1 MFELWGK
8 IYMIKKVVADTPV
21 MKQFLDIKSKYND
34 TIILFRMGDFYETF
48 LDDAVVASQV
58 LGIVLTKRANGKAA
72 DVNLAGFPHHS
83 LDNYLPKLVNAG
95 YRVAIC
101 EQIEDPKTSKGIVK
115 RDVVEVVTPGTLT
128 ADKTLTDKSNRYI
141 GSMFFKKNII
151 GVAFLDS
158 STGEFHVGQC
168 KKENINNLLLKFS
181 PQEVVLS
188 KKVVYSD
195 TIWYRAYKPFITQI
209 DDWLFDFENAYR
221 VLISHFKIKS
231 LKNFGCDEMHYGISA
246 AGALVNHINKNLA
259 TSIHHISKLSPIV
272 EQGFMVLDSF
282 TIKNL
287 ELFNS
292 LSSQG
297 THGTLIDCIDMT
309 KTSGGGRLL
318 RKNLISPLLDLKLLK
333 NRLDNVEAFVEN
345 PLILEIIRNDLQKTA
360 DIQRILGKINKDRAS
375 PRDLYILGDTLEKI
389 PIWKNILKKSKNTSL
404 ISFSKTFLDT
414 SVLFEKIKNVI
425 SKNTPT
431 IINSGNVI
439 NKGVNKELD
448 KLRETVLNGKKWLES
463 FQDSLRKDLAIPKL
477 KIGYNKI
484 FGFYIEVT
492 KSHQGKI
499 PNSFIRKQT
508 LTSSERYIT
517 IELKEYEE
525 KVLNAEQSIY
535 NIESEIFSEICV
547 EIMNHIINLQKNAT
561 AINYLDFYSSLA
573 ALAVKNNY
581 VKPVLSNNLV
591 LDIYGGRHPVV
602 EKLLPKTEKFIPN
615 NTFIDSNNNQIH
627 LLTGPNMAGKSTYLR
642 QVGLIVILAQIGSFV
657 PASKVNMGIVDRL
670 FTRVG
675 ASDNLAGGESTFLV
689 EMIEASNILNNATTK
704 SLILLDEI
712 GRGTSTY
719 DGLSLAWAITEY
731 IHNKPDLRA
740 RTIFATHYHE
750 LTDLEDK
757 LERLENHY
765 VQVKEYKETIV
776 FLRSISK
783 GIGSRSYGIHVGKM
797 AGLPS
802 VVIDRANQILYSYK
816 QNSTEKKTIVTHQME
831 KVLIKELEFSRIILK
846 EIDLIDINNTTP
858 LQALEILTRL
868 KKKNG
873 L

>member
-1 MFELWGK
+1 MSNV
-8 IYMIKKVVADTPV
+8 VVADTPV
-21 MKQFLDIKSKYND
+21 MKQFLDIKSKYDD
-34 TIILFRMGDFYETF
+34 TILLFRMGDFYETF
-48 LDDAVVASQV
+48 LDDAVVTSQV

-83 LDNYLPKLVNAG
+83 LDNYLPKLVKAG

-101 EQIEDPKTSKGIVK
+101 EQMEDPKASKGIVK
-115 RDVVEVVTPGTLT
+115 RDVVEVVTPGTLI

-141 GSMFFKKNII
+141 GSMFFKNNII

-158 STGEFHVGQC
+158 STGEFHIGQC
-168 KKENINNLLLKFS
+168 EKENISNLLLKFS

-188 KKVVYSD
+188 NRVVYSD
-195 TIWYRAYKPFITQI
+195 SLWYREYKPFITQI

-246 AGALVNHINKNLA
+246 AGALANHINKNLS

-272 EQGFMVLDSF
+272 EEGFMVLDSF

-287 ELFNS
+287 ELFHS

-318 RKNLISPLLDLKLLK
+318 RKNLISPLLDVNLLK
-333 NRLDNVEAFVEN
+333 IRLDTVEAFVEN
-345 PLILEIIRNDLQKTA
+345 PAILESTRNDLQNTA
-360 DIQRILGKINKDRAS
+360 DIQRILGKINKDKAS

-389 PIWKNILKKSKNTSL
+389 PIWQKILKGSKNSIL
-404 ISFSKTFLDT
+404 ISFSNSFLDT
-414 SVLFEKIKNVI
+414 SKLFEKIKCVI
-425 SKNTPT
+425 SKNTPALLS
-431 IINSGNVI
+431 NGNVI
-439 NKGVNKELD
+439 NKGVNTELD
-448 KLRETVLNGKKWLES
+448 ELREIVLNGKKWLES
-463 FQDSLRKDLAIPKL
+463 FQDSLRKDLDIPKL

-492 KSHQGKI
+492 KSHQEKI

-508 LTSSERYIT
+508 LTNSERYIT
-517 IELKEYEE
+517 EDLKNYEE
-525 KVLNAEQSIY
+525 KVLDAEQNIY
-535 NIESEIFSEICV
+535 SIESKIFSDICI
-547 EIMNHIINLQKNAT
+547 EIMNHIVKLQKNAF

-573 ALAVKNNY
+573 FLAIKNNY
-581 VKPVLSNNLV
+581 VKPVLSNNSILNIS
-591 LDIYGGRHPVV
+591 DGRHPVV
-602 EKLLPKTEKFIPN
+602 ENLLPLTEKFIPN
-615 NTFIDSNNNQIH
+615 NTFIDSSNNQIH

-642 QVGLIVILAQIGSFV
+642 QIGLIVIMAQIGSYV

-689 EMIEASNILNNATTK
+689 EMIEASNILNNATKK

-731 IHNKPDLRA
+731 IHNEPSLRA

-776 FLRSISK
+776 FLRSIAK
-783 GIGSRSYGIHVGKM
+783 GVGNRSYGIHVGKM
-797 AGLPS
+797 AGLPNA
-802 VVIDRANQILYSYK
+802 VIDRANQILHSYMI
-816 QNSTEKKTIVTHQME
+816 NSAEKKNQVTHEM
-831 KVLIKELEFSRIILK
+831 KKGLIKDYELTKSLLK

-858 LQALEILTRL
+858 LQALEILTKL
-868 KKKNG
+868 KKRNG

>member
-1 MFELWGK
+1 MSNV
-8 IYMIKKVVADTPV
+8 VVADTPV
-21 MKQFLDIKSKYND
+21 MRQFLDIKSKYD
-34 TIILFRMGDFYETF
+34 DAIVLFRMGDFYETF
-48 LDDAVVASQV
+48 LDDAVVTSQV

-83 LDNYLPKLVNAG
+83 LDNYLPKLVKAG

-101 EQIEDPKTSKGIVK
+101 EQIEDPKISKGIVK

-151 GVAFLDS
+151 GIAFLDS
-158 STGEFHVGQC
+158 STGEFYIGQC
-168 KKENINNLLLKFS
+168 EKENINNVLLKFS
-181 PQEVVLS
+181 PQEVVIS
-188 KKVVYSD
+188 NRVVYSD
-195 TIWYRAYKPFITQI
+195 SLWYREYKPFITQI

-246 AGALVNHINKNLA
+246 AGALAKHINKNLA

-272 EQGFMVLDSF
+272 EEGFMVLDSF

-287 ELFNS
+287 ELFHS

-318 RKNLISPLLDLKLLK
+318 RRNLISPLFDVKILK
-333 NRLDNVEAFVEN
+333 NRLDTVEAFVEN
-345 PLILEIIRNDLQKTA
+345 PIILENIRNDLAKTA
-360 DIQRILGKINKDRAS
+360 DIQRILGKLNKYKAS
-375 PRDLYILGDTLEKI
+375 PRDLYTLGETLEKI
-389 PIWKNILKKSKNTSL
+389 PIWQKILKRSKNGNL
-404 ISFSKTFLDT
+404 IFFSKSFLDT
-414 SVLFEKIKNVI
+414 SKLFEKIKYVI
-425 SKNTPT
+425 SKNTPPLLS
-431 IINSGNVI
+431 NGNVI
-439 NKGVNKELD
+439 NMGINTELD
-448 KLRETVLNGKKWLES
+448 ELRKIVLNGEKWLES
-463 FQDSLRKDLAIPKL
+463 LQESLRKDLDIPKL

-492 KSHQGKI
+492 KSHQDKI

-508 LTSSERYIT
+508 LTNSERYI
-517 IELKEYEE
+517 IEDLKAHEE
-525 KVLNAEQSIY
+525 KVLNAEQNIY
-535 NIESEIFSEICV
+535 NIESKIFSDLCI
-547 EIMNHIINLQKNAT
+547 EIMNEIVKLQKNASS
-561 AINYLDFYSSLA
+561 INYLDFYSSLA
-573 ALAVKNNY
+573 FLAIKNNY
-581 VKPVLSNNLV
+581 VKPVLSDNLI
-591 LDIYGGRHPVV
+591 LDISDGRHPVV
-602 EKLLPKTEKFIPN
+602 EKLLPLTEKFIPN
-615 NTFIDSNNNQIH
+615 NTCIDSKNNQIH

-642 QVGLIVILAQIGSFV
+642 QIGLIVIMAQIGSYV

-689 EMIEASNILNNATTK
+689 EMIEASNILNNATNK

-719 DGLSLAWAITEY
+719 DGLSLAWAITEH
-731 IHNKPDLRA
+731 IHNEPNLKA

-765 VQVKEYKETIV
+765 VQVKEFKETIV
-776 FLRSISK
+776 FLRSIAK
-783 GIGSRSYGIHVGKM
+783 GVGNRSYGIHVGKM
-797 AGLPS
+797 AGLPKA
-802 VVIDRANQILYSYK
+802 VIDRANQILNSYMT
-816 QNSTEKKTIVTHQME
+816 NAAEKKNKVTH
-831 KVLIKELEFSRIILK
+831 KIKKELIEDFESSRNLIR

-868 KKKNG
+868 KKRNDV
-873 L
+873 

>member
-1 MFELWGK
+1 MNK
-8 IYMIKKVVADTPV
+8 TMVADTPV

-48 LDDAVVASQV
+48 LDDAVVTSQV

-83 LDNYLPKLVNAG
+83 LDNYLPKLVKAG

-101 EQIEDPKTSKGIVK
+101 EQIEDPKTTKGIVK

-141 GSMFFKKNII
+141 GSMFFKNNII

-158 STGEFHVGQC
+158 STGEFHIGQC
-168 KKENINNLLLKFS
+168 EKGNINNLLLKFS

-195 TIWYRAYKPFITQI
+195 SLWYREYKPFITQI
-209 DDWLFDFENAYR
+209 DDWLFDFEIAYR

-231 LKNFGCDEMHYGISA
+231 LKNFGCDEMHHGISA
-246 AGALVNHINKNLA
+246 AGALANHINRNLA

-272 EQGFMVLDSF
+272 EEGFMVLDSF

-287 ELFNS
+287 ELFHS

-297 THGTLIDCIDMT
+297 THGTLIDCIDKT

-318 RKNLISPLLDLKLLK
+318 RKNLLSPLLDAKLLK
-333 NRLDNVEAFVEN
+333 NRLDTVEAFVEN
-345 PLILEIIRNDLQKTA
+345 SFILKSIRNDLQNTA
-360 DIQRILGKINKDRAS
+360 DIQRILGNVNKDKAS
-375 PRDLYILGDTLEKI
+375 PRDLYFLGDTLEKI
-389 PIWKNILKKSKNTSL
+389 PVWQEILKSSKNRNL
-404 ISFSKTFLDT
+404 KSFSKTFLDT
-414 SVLFEKIKNVI
+414 SKLSKKIKYVI
-425 SKNTPT
+425 SKDTPT
-431 IINSGNVI
+431 LLIKGNVI
-439 NKGVNKELD
+439 NNGVNTDLD
-448 KLRETVLNGKKWLES
+448 ELREVVLNGKKWLES
-463 FQDSLRKDLAIPKL
+463 FQGSLRKNLGIPKL

-484 FGFYIEVT
+484 FGFFIEVT
-492 KSHQGKI
+492 KSHQEKI

-508 LTSSERYIT
+508 LTNSERYIT
-517 IELKEYEE
+517 EELKEYEQ
-525 KVLNAEQSIY
+525 KVLNAEQNIY
-535 NIESEIFSEICV
+535 DIELKIFNDICI
-547 EIMNHIINLQKNAT
+547 EIMNHIVNLQKNAS

-573 ALAVKNNY
+573 FLAVKNNY
-581 VKPVLSNNLV
+581 VKPTISNNPI
-591 LDIYGGRHPVV
+591 LDISDGRHPVV
-602 EKLLPKTEKFIPN
+602 EQLLPSTEKFIPN
-615 NTFIDSNNNQIH
+615 NTCIDSNNNQIH

-642 QVGLIVILAQIGSFV
+642 QIGLIVIMAQIGSFV
-657 PASKVNMGIVDRL
+657 PASKVNMGLVDRL

-689 EMIEASNILNNATTK
+689 EMIEASNILNNATK
-704 SLILLDEI
+704 RSLILLDEI

-731 IHNKPDLRA
+731 IHNTPKLRA
-740 RTIFATHYHE
+740 RTVFATHYHE
-750 LTDLEDK
+750 LTDLENK

-776 FLRSISK
+776 FLRSIAK
-783 GIGSRSYGIHVGKM
+783 GVGNRSYGIHVGKM
-797 AGLPS
+797 AGLPN
-802 VVIDRANQILYSYK
+802 VVIDRANEILHSYMT
-816 QNSTEKKTIVTHQME
+816 SSAKKINKVSQE
-831 KVLIKELEFSRIILK
+831 LKKVLIKDLELNKSIVK

-858 LQALEILTRL
+858 LQALKFLIKL
-868 KKKNG
+868 KKLNG